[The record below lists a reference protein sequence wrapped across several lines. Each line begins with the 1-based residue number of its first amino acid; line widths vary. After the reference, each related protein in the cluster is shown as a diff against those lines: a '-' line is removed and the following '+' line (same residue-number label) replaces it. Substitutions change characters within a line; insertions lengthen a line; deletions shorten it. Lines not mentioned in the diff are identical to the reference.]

1 MTTEAA
7 KVSVTLSRAGPA
19 RAGPGRAGD
28 RLGTKVGERGQL
40 IGGLV
45 LIAVGIAIASGVL
58 QVVSAG

>member
-7 KVSVTLSRAGPA
+7 KVSVTLS